1 MIIIFDVC
9 SLKLFKMEGF
19 YMIIK
24 TAERIRE
31 LREKNDFTQSELAR
45 RLYVTRSSVNAWEM
59 AISIPS
65 TEKITE
71 LCQVLHT
78 SSDYLLGLSSEEVI
92 CLNQYSFEEKEI
104 LYRLMKYF
112 DEVQNQSKVES

>member
-1 MIIIFDVC
+1 
-9 SLKLFKMEGF
+9 
-19 YMIIK
+19 MIIK

>member
-1 MIIIFDVC
+1 
-9 SLKLFKMEGF
+9 
-19 YMIIK
+19 MIIK

-31 LREKNDFTQSELAR
+31 LREKNNLTQSELAR

-71 LCQVLHT
+71 LCQILHT
-78 SSDYLLGLSSEEVI
+78 SSDYLLGLSSDEVI
-92 CLNQYSFEEKEI
+92 CVGDYSYREKEI
-104 LYRLMKYF
+104 LYQLMKYF
-112 DEVQNQSKVES
+112 DEAHQLGISVQKS